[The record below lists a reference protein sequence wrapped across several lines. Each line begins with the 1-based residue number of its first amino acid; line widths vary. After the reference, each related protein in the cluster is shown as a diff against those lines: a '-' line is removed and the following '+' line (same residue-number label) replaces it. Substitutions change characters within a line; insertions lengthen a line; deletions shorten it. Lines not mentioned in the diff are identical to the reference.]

1 MDIAAWLRELGL
13 ERYELA
19 FRENEIG
26 LDVLP
31 KLTGEDLKEIGVIP
45 VGDRRR
51 LLEAIT
57 VLARESEP
65 APPHAAREVV
75 EAPPKSAEAERRQL
89 TVMFFDLV
97 GSTAACRRL
106 DPEDMGEV
114 IERVSA
120 RRRRRWSSASRA
132 MSPSIWGTAFWPISA
147 GRVRTRTT
155 PSGPS
160 GPGSR

>member
-1 MDIAAWLRELGL
+1 VDIGAWLRQLGL
-13 ERYELA
+13 ERYEQA

-65 APPHAAREVV
+65 ATPHAARDVV

-89 TVMFFDLV
+89 TVLFCDLV
-97 GSTAACRRL
+97 GSTELAARL
-106 DPEDMGEV
+106 DPEDMG
-114 IERVSA
+114 RVSELNPKA
-120 RRRRRWSSASRA
+120 IP
-132 MSPSIWGTAFWPISA
+132 SP
-147 GRVRTRTT
+147 R
-155 PSGPS
+155 
-160 GPGSR
+160 

>member
-1 MDIAAWLRELGL
+1 LCGCGSWGL

-19 FRENEIG
+19 FHENEIG

-31 KLTGEDLKEIGVIP
+31 KLMGEDLKEIGVIP

-89 TVMFFDLV
+89 TVLFCHRV
-97 GSTAACRRL
+97 GSTELSARL
-106 DPEDMGEV
+106 GPEDLREV
-114 IERVSA
+114 IGHTTGASPRPWPASTVSSPSTWATACSCIGGSGAA
-120 RRRRRWSSASRA
+120 RRPDDPLRQEQRPERA
-132 MSPSIWGTAFWPISA
+132 
-147 GRVRTRTT
+147 
-155 PSGPS
+155 
-160 GPGSR
+160 